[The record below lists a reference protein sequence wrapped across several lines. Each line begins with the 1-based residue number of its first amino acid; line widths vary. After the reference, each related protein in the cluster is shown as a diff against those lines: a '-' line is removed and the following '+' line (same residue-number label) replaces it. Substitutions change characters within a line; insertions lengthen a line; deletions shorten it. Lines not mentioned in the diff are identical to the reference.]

1 MKIFFVLILVLL
13 VVYLPA
19 SQSLPKKQLYIGS
32 VVLTV
37 EIASTSDSRS
47 RGLMYRETLNWNNG
61 MLFVYKREHVMEF
74 WMRNTYVDLD
84 IGFFDKNRVLKVI
97 KTMKRLDETP
107 VSSEVPVMYALEVS
121 KGWFKSH
128 GIVPGIQFRMD

>member
-1 MKIFFVLILVLL
+1 
-13 VVYLPA
+13 
-19 SQSLPKKQLYIGS
+19 
-32 VVLTV
+32 
-37 EIASTSDSRS
+37 
-47 RGLMYRETLNWNNG
+47 

-128 GIVPGIQFRMD
+128 SIIPGIQFRMD

>member
-47 RGLMYRETLNWNNG
+47 RGL
-61 MLFVYKREHVMEF
+61 
-74 WMRNTYVDLD
+74 
-84 IGFFDKNRVLKVI
+84 
-97 KTMKRLDETP
+97 
-107 VSSEVPVMYALEVS
+107 VSGNIELEQRDVVC
-121 KGWFKSH
+121 
-128 GIVPGIQFRMD
+128 I